1 MKTKLVLVLLS
12 SFIFTSCNYVMEK
25 LSQKGEVVDK
35 SVVINSDYTDK
46 KSLNGEVRYK
56 FPSGK
61 LKSIVNY
68 KDNKKV
74 GTSHS
79 YYETGEKQ
87 YEIPYVNGKK
97 HGVVKWFYKSGKL
110 YRATSYKKGLKQ
122 GAQKKYWESGK
133 IKSQMDYVDNMMSI
147 GLKEF
152 TNKGKQKTEPQIIVK
167 QVNLLRQSNMY
178 HLELSLNKKFK
189 NVQFYIGKLVDGKCL
204 PLKVNSSLSE
214 LETKKGQAV
223 FKFSIPKGHTAD
235 RDVSI
240 VAVVKTP
247 YQNHYIL
254 STKTNVSVRNPN

>member
-12 SFIFTSCNYVMEK
+12 SLIFTSCNYVMEK
-25 LSQKGEVVDK
+25 FSQKGEVVDQ
-35 SVVINSDYTDK
+35 SVVINSDSTDK

-61 LKSIVNY
+61 LKSIVKY

-87 YEIPYVNGKK
+87 YEIPYVDGKK

-110 YRATSYKKGLKQ
+110 YRATNYKERLKH

-133 IKSQMDYVDNMMSI
+133 IKSEMLFENDMMCK

-152 TNKGKQKTEPQIIVK
+152 TNTGKQKKEPQIKVEY
-167 QVNLLRQSNMY
+167 VNLLNQSNMY
-178 HLELSLNKKFK
+178 HLNLSMEKRYRK
-189 NVQFYIGKLVDGKCL
+189 VQFYIGKLQDGKCF
-204 PLKVNSSLSE
+204 PLKAYTVLSE
-214 LETKKGQAV
+214 LETKKGKAT
-223 FKFSIPKGHTAD
+223 FKFSVPKGRTID
-235 RDVSI
+235 KDI
-240 VAVVKTP
+240 PIIAVVQSS
-247 YQNHYIL
+247 YQNYYIMA
-254 STKTNVSVRNPN
+254 TTARVNIEN